1 MKRKTL
7 LLPFIIYNSNIKYFF
22 RIMRISLFLL
32 FVCVF
37 QLMAEEADAQNAE
50 IKLSQNSMT
59 IKQLVKEIEAQ
70 TDYLVV
76 FRDQDV
82 DVNKTVSFNTK
93 TATVADYLEMITKN
107 TGISYQFENNYI
119 TLLSTSSK
127 SVNQEKKKKISGQ
140 IVDTYGL
147 AVIGANVV
155 EKGTT
160 NGTITDVDGN
170 FSLEV
175 DENSTLVVSY
185 IGYTPQEIIVA
196 NKSNFSIK
204 LKEDT
209 EVLDEVVVVGYG
221 TAKKK
226 NLTGAVSSVK
236 AEKLSAQAPRNV
248 QDILRSNAAGLN
260 IGIATD
266 AKAEADLSVRGKG
279 TLSAGSSPLIVLDGV
294 IYEGNLSDITPE
306 DIASV
311 DVLKDASSSAVYGAK
326 AANGVIAITT
336 KKGIQGKPVIN
347 FNANIS
353 FAKSANQ
360 PKILDAEGFLKFRQD
375 YNEGRNSDEYLA
387 KYPQIFV
394 NPFKLQGVDPLVWY
408 NYDQSVPA
416 TSVTDK
422 QLETQWLS
430 RLNLLTPEIDNY
442 FAGRITKWD
451 DLVFQTGL
459 QQDYTVSV
467 SNATERTSQYYSLN
481 WADREGIITGDKYTN
496 FRARMNVKTEITSFL
511 SVGMNAQFS
520 SRNEGFL
527 KCLWEQMTMISPY
540 GANEVDNLESPYRR
554 NPTGMDPVNPFYDNM
569 YTERKD
575 LYQNLNAK
583 LYAEV
588 KLPFG
593 IEYTLNFTPYYSWHD
608 YYNHYSSEGEKW
620 EAIGGASVRTNTKQF
635 SWQIDNIIRW
645 KREFAQKHKVEVTLL
660 ANAEKAQYWSTT
672 AEAQGYTP
680 NDVLGYH
687 QLQSGS
693 VQKVSSDDT
702 YQTGDALMAR
712 LFYSF
717 NNKYMLTTSIRRDGY
732 SAFGKKN
739 PRATFPSVALGW
751 VFTQEQFMQQ
761 ANSWLNYAKLRISW
775 GENGNR
781 DIGQYA
787 ALAQMK
793 SSLRPYIDQTGNIY
807 TISQMFVNTMAN
819 HNLKWE
825 RTAAFNFGLDFSLF
839 DELLSGSI
847 ETYVSKTNDLLV
859 KRALPDV
866 TGFNSV
872 TANLGQLQNKGFELT
887 LNANIINSKDFK
899 WFASGNF
906 SLNRRKINSLYGDM
920 VDVLDEN
927 GNVIGQKE
935 SDDETNKW
943 FIGQDPDRI
952 WDYER
957 AGVWQKDEREE
968 AAIYGCQPGDFK
980 YVDQNGDGIMNNK
993 DKVFQGY
1000 TTPRFR
1006 WTLRNEWTYKNLSLS
1021 AVLYSYLGHY
1031 GAFQRAANNYSFPD
1045 RTSDYDF
1052 PRWTATN
1059 PINDYARIGSKNI
1072 GTNYVNKSFVR
1083 LENVTL
1089 SYHFPKEWI
1098 NKFAI
1103 QSLRLSGSIQ
1113 NAAVFAP
1120 HWNFWDPESGSVT
1133 PRTFNLG
1140 INVTL

>member
-226 NLTGAVSSVK
+226 DLTGAVSSVK

-739 PRATFPSVALGW
+739 PRATFPS
-751 VFTQEQFMQQ
+751 
-761 ANSWLNYAKLRISW
+761 
-775 GENGNR
+775 
-781 DIGQYA
+781 
-787 ALAQMK
+787 
-793 SSLRPYIDQTGNIY
+793 
-807 TISQMFVNTMAN
+807 
-819 HNLKWE
+819 
-825 RTAAFNFGLDFSLF
+825 
-839 DELLSGSI
+839 
-847 ETYVSKTNDLLV
+847 
-859 KRALPDV
+859 
-866 TGFNSV
+866 
-872 TANLGQLQNKGFELT
+872 
-887 LNANIINSKDFK
+887 K

>member
-82 DVNKTVSFNTK
+82 DVNNTVSFNTK

-204 LKEDT
+204 KD
-209 EVLDEVVVVGYG
+209 
-221 TAKKK
+221 
-226 NLTGAVSSVK
+226 LTGAVSSVK

-467 SNATERTSQYYSLN
+467 SNARN
-481 WADREGIITGDKYTN
+481 IT
-496 FRARMNVKTEITSFL
+496 
-511 SVGMNAQFS
+511 
-520 SRNEGFL
+520 
-527 KCLWEQMTMISPY
+527 
-540 GANEVDNLESPYRR
+540 
-554 NPTGMDPVNPFYDNM
+554 
-569 YTERKD
+569 
-575 LYQNLNAK
+575 
-583 LYAEV
+583 
-588 KLPFG
+588 
-593 IEYTLNFTPYYSWHD
+593 H
-608 YYNHYSSEGEKW
+608 
-620 EAIGGASVRTNTKQF
+620 
-635 SWQIDNIIRW
+635 
-645 KREFAQKHKVEVTLL
+645 
-660 ANAEKAQYWSTT
+660 
-672 AEAQGYTP
+672 
-680 NDVLGYH
+680 
-687 QLQSGS
+687 
-693 VQKVSSDDT
+693 
-702 YQTGDALMAR
+702 
-712 LFYSF
+712 
-717 NNKYMLTTSIRRDGY
+717 
-732 SAFGKKN
+732 
-739 PRATFPSVALGW
+739 
-751 VFTQEQFMQQ
+751 
-761 ANSWLNYAKLRISW
+761 
-775 GENGNR
+775 
-781 DIGQYA
+781 
-787 ALAQMK
+787 
-793 SSLRPYIDQTGNIY
+793 
-807 TISQMFVNTMAN
+807 
-819 HNLKWE
+819 
-825 RTAAFNFGLDFSLF
+825 
-839 DELLSGSI
+839 
-847 ETYVSKTNDLLV
+847 
-859 KRALPDV
+859 
-866 TGFNSV
+866 
-872 TANLGQLQNKGFELT
+872 
-887 LNANIINSKDFK
+887 
-899 WFASGNF
+899 
-906 SLNRRKINSLYGDM
+906 
-920 VDVLDEN
+920 
-927 GNVIGQKE
+927 
-935 SDDETNKW
+935 
-943 FIGQDPDRI
+943 
-952 WDYER
+952 
-957 AGVWQKDEREE
+957 
-968 AAIYGCQPGDFK
+968 
-980 YVDQNGDGIMNNK
+980 
-993 DKVFQGY
+993 
-1000 TTPRFR
+1000 
-1006 WTLRNEWTYKNLSLS
+1006 
-1021 AVLYSYLGHY
+1021 
-1031 GAFQRAANNYSFPD
+1031 
-1045 RTSDYDF
+1045 
-1052 PRWTATN
+1052 
-1059 PINDYARIGSKNI
+1059 
-1072 GTNYVNKSFVR
+1072 
-1083 LENVTL
+1083 
-1089 SYHFPKEWI
+1089 
-1098 NKFAI
+1098 
-1103 QSLRLSGSIQ
+1103 
-1113 NAAVFAP
+1113 
-1120 HWNFWDPESGSVT
+1120 
-1133 PRTFNLG
+1133 
-1140 INVTL
+1140 